1 MTVLEA
7 IQKTAE
13 FFERKGIESA
23 RLQAELL
30 LAHVL
35 QLPRMKLYLNFD
47 RGLAPVEVD
56 AFRELV
62 RRRGLR
68 EPLQHLVG
76 SVSFCGLE
84 LTVSN
89 AALIPRPETEL
100 LAQLGVEFLQ
110 PRAAALPSALD
121 LGTGTG
127 CLAIV
132 LAKNCPPAKLLAAD
146 ISPAALELARANAA
160 RHGVSERIQ
169 FCLSDAFAGLPA
181 GQRFD
186 LIVSN
191 PPYIASAEIAT
202 LEPEVR
208 DHDPRLAL
216 DGGADGLDFYRR
228 LATEAAGWLAP
239 DGKMMLEFGEGQAP
253 ALEKIFAGQNW
264 VVEAVR
270 EDYSRRARF
279 LVAHRL

>member
-1 MTVLEA
+1 VIVLEA

-47 RGLAPVEVD
+47 RVLAPVEVD

-76 SVSFCGLE
+76 TVSFCRLE

-100 LAQLGVEFLQ
+100 LAQMGVEFLQ
-110 PRAAALPSALD
+110 PRASASPSALD
-121 LGTGTG
+121 LGTGSG

-132 LAKNCPPAKLLAAD
+132 LAKNCPQAKLLAAD
-146 ISPAALELARANAA
+146 ISPAALDLARANAD
-160 RHGVSERIQ
+160 RHGVGDRIQ
-169 FCLSDAFAGLPA
+169 FFLSDAFAGLPA
-181 GQRFD
+181 RQRFD
-186 LIVSN
+186 LILSN
-191 PPYIASAEIAT
+191 PPYIATEEILT

-228 LATEAAGWLAP
+228 LAAEAADWLAP
-239 DGKMMLEFGEGQAP
+239 GGKMMLEFGEGQAP

>member
-1 MTVLEA
+1 VTVLEA

-35 QLPRMKLYLNFD
+35 QLARMKLYLNFD
-47 RGLAPVEVD
+47 RVLAPAEVD

-68 EPLQHLVG
+68 EPLQYLVG
-76 SVSFCGLE
+76 TVSFCGLE

-100 LAQLGVEFLQ
+100 LAQMGAEFLQ
-110 PRAAALPSALD
+110 AHVSLQPHALD

-127 CLAIV
+127 CLAV
-132 LAKNCPPAKLLAAD
+132 ALAKNCLKAKLVAAD
-146 ISPAALELARANAA
+146 ISPAALELARANAD

-169 FCLSDAFAGLPA
+169 FCLGDAFASLSA

-186 LIVSN
+186 LIISN

-228 LATEAAGWLAP
+228 LAAEAADWLAP
-239 DGKMMLEFGEGQAP
+239 AGKMMLEFGEGQAP